1 MNSVSTLRKTRG
13 SPDSAAS
20 VSHAPRKYGRN
31 AGLPWIVPALV
42 VSVGTLYY
50 CIGYTGFISTTQWDG
65 ASPDRVEVGAQ
76 NYATLFHDPIF
87 WRAIEHTLFLFVVT
101 FTVEVVLAFVLAAI
115 LHSSVRLGGVY
126 KALIFMGV
134 IIAPATT
141 APVFRNIFAPSG
153 QLNTVLHWLG
163 LHSFD
168 YPWLSYGNTAMLVVV
183 VVIIWHTIGIPF
195 ILYYAA
201 MTNVDAE
208 MLEAARLDGAGN
220 ARVLISMVW
229 PSVRRTTLAIA
240 ILMAIGA
247 LKTFDVP
254 FLITQGGPLYATEFL
269 GTLIYRVSI
278 PDGEVGYGAAISV
291 VLILIA
297 LVMAVTINFGGKQR
311 RTGRA

>member
-1 MNSVSTLRKTRG
+1 MHSVSTLRKTRG
-13 SPDSAAS
+13 VSAPTAS
-20 VSHAPRKYGRN
+20 TSRAPRDRGRN

-65 ASPDRVEVGAQ
+65 ASPDRVPVGAQ
-76 NYATLFHDPIF
+76 NYTTMVHNPIF
-87 WRAIEHTLFLFVVT
+87 WRAIEHTLFLFAVT
-101 FTVEVVLAFVLAAI
+101 FTVEVVLAFVFAAL
-115 LHSSVRLGGVY
+115 LHSSVRIKGVY
-126 KALIFMGV
+126 KALIFIGV

-141 APVFRNIFAPSG
+141 APVFRNIFAPDG
-153 QLNTVLHWLG
+153 QLNTVLHVLG
-163 LHSFD
+163 LRGFD

-183 VVIIWHTIGIPF
+183 LVIIWHTIGIPF

-201 MTNVDAE
+201 MSQVDPQ

-254 FLITQGGPLYATEFL
+254 FLITQAGPLYATEFL

-278 PDGEVGYGAAISV
+278 AQGQVGYGAAISV

-297 LVMAVTINFGGKQR
+297 LVTAITINIGSRQR
-311 RTGRA
+311 RS